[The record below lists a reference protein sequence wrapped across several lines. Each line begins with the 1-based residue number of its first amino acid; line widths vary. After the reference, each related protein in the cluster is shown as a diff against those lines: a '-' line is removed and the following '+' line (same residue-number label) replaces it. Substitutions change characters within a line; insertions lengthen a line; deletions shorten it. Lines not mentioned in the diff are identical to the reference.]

1 MTDLRGIL
9 NSFKEILLSPEL
21 TGDLDLMSES
31 IKSRRQRSRLSR
43 RPIPEGQSTDASSE
57 EGDHPGSDKTDGT
70 STALAMSRMKEKE
83 ELQHLNDRLARYIEF
98 IQGNLLSPELTGD
111 LDLMSESI
119 KNKLNDLGRVYTDE
133 LDALRKNLDKV
144 ALQLTKNQVQLKTAS
159 SARDEALKEL
169 DEANM
174 RESRLSKQL
183 ASLAAQLARVEKEL
197 SQSQE
202 RDTFATETLHVHLK
216 AVSQEAEK
224 YRVKLKSKLDE
235 LRKEMSNQLK
245 DLTSKMEKNME
256 TKLKAEKDRTRG
268 AEAAAEAAR
277 EAHEQ
282 VQALLTTRSEELTRC
297 RSELETTRQGVNK
310 LNASLR
316 DLDTKHRDAL
326 ERSQRELNR
335 VLDLLETKS
344 NECADLA
351 GIKVQLDAELA
362 MYRSLLDSE
371 ESRCR
376 LSPSERRLI
385 GKSLVKK
392 NVKKRPLSTVE
403 SDVDLDASS
412 TKTEVGSA
420 EGVEQRRQLFQRPLS
435 DSAIRITCSSNGS
448 IHFTSADPSDGLV
461 RIFNASDE
469 IHLCSSSGGQADQIS
484 PSQKR
489 RRLPSPVLYVIT
501 DAQIWQPYDSAIK
514 ETDSED
520 VVRAICEIKPLASSS
535 LGVGGLRRSNH
546 GNSVALAIS
555 QWESID
561 KSKGADSSL
570 QLTNIDFGSVH
581 FRHEVRSDP
590 QGYSDAATMPKLP
603 CLNQKPLTA
612 FFSSPKSFDKVSN
625 KENMVNIERS
635 AVALTKPIER
645 SPLQASSDVDSPAM
659 IDQPAKRPRVTEP
672 EKSDSNTTNESL
684 FSSKMSNFLGHPS
697 ATLSRESVNRLVAEL
712 KRKLSSRPT
721 RSVLDLIQGLH
732 PEWICALDSQLQSER
747 FQKLADFVAA
757 ERAHGSPVYPPV
769 DQVFTWSQLCPPSSV
784 RVVILGQDPYH
795 GPRQAHGLA
804 FSVQRPLPPPPSLVN
819 MYKEI
824 GSSLPN
830 TNTDLRW
837 PPNHGDLTGWAQ
849 QGVLL
854 LNAVL
859 TVRAATPNS
868 HKDRGWELLTDAVVR
883 HLNKAKSHLVF
894 MLWGSHAQKQGA
906 GIDRKRHL
914 VLQAPHPSPLS
925 ASRGFFGCGHFTKAN
940 AYLKEHG
947 LPPVDWTQL
956 E

>member
-1 MTDLRGIL
+1 MLHKQAATSRAAFLPVLQRIGAGQWL
-9 NSFKEILLSPEL
+9 E
-21 TGDLDLMSES
+21 
-31 IKSRRQRSRLSR
+31 SRRQRSRLSR

-119 KNKLNDLGRVYTDE
+119 KKKLNDLGRVYTDE

-169 DEANM
+169 DEANT

-197 SQSQE
+197 SQSQRVQSDHDNLSNQHKILKQQLEQETLLRTELENRILTLTEQLAFKDKLLKKE

-235 LRKEMSNQLK
+235 LRREMSGQLK
-245 DLTSKMEKNME
+245 DLMSRMEKNME

-277 EAHEQ
+277 EAHDQ

-297 RSELETTRQGVNK
+297 RSELETTRQGVNE

-316 DLDTKHRDAL
+316 DMDTKHRDAL

-335 VLDLLETKS
+335 VLDLLEAKS

-376 LSPSERRLI
+376 LSPSERPLT

-392 NVKKRPLSTVE
+392 NVKKRPLSAIE
-403 SDVDLDASS
+403 SDVDLDARS
-412 TKTEVGSA
+412 TKTEVGFA
-420 EGVEQRRQLFQRPLS
+420 EGAEQRRQLFQRPLS
-435 DSAIRITCSSNGS
+435 DSAVRITCSSNGS

-469 IHLCSSSGGQADQIS
+469 TVNLGNWRLQFEPTKPGATDSTVLHVFPESQQLKPHSELQIHLCSSVGGQADQIS
-484 PSQKR
+484 SLQKR

-514 ETDSED
+514 LKDSEN

-546 GNSVALAIS
+546 GNSVVSSFRVTCTADGNMHFETVELGDGMLYLCNASNEAIDLSNWHIKFKTKNHEVSQSLAPNSPLDPLSKLRIYVLCSSIDRDSSIVPRDKSCVYILTDAPIEEHYNSTFTLYDSDENALAVS

-561 KSKGADSSL
+561 KSKGTDSSL

-581 FRHEVRSDP
+581 FRHEVRSDL
-590 QGYSDAATMPKLP
+590 QGYSDAGALVDTAIVDRYRNFVVSSWPSQ
-603 CLNQKPLTA
+603 CLSCMSTFFTRFVQPLNHISVDVVVCLRLISSLILA
-612 FFSSPKSFDKVSN
+612 LSPKSISC
-625 KENMVNIERS
+625 
-635 AVALTKPIER
+635 
-645 SPLQASSDVDSPAM
+645 
-659 IDQPAKRPRVTEP
+659 VT
-672 EKSDSNTTNESL
+672 
-684 FSSKMSNFLGHPS
+684 
-697 ATLSRESVNRLVAEL
+697 
-712 KRKLSSRPT
+712 
-721 RSVLDLIQGLH
+721 
-732 PEWICALDSQLQSER
+732 
-747 FQKLADFVAA
+747 
-757 ERAHGSPVYPPV
+757 
-769 DQVFTWSQLCPPSSV
+769 
-784 RVVILGQDPYH
+784 
-795 GPRQAHGLA
+795 
-804 FSVQRPLPPPPSLVN
+804 
-819 MYKEI
+819 
-824 GSSLPN
+824 
-830 TNTDLRW
+830 
-837 PPNHGDLTGWAQ
+837 
-849 QGVLL
+849 
-854 LNAVL
+854 
-859 TVRAATPNS
+859 
-868 HKDRGWELLTDAVVR
+868 
-883 HLNKAKSHLVF
+883 
-894 MLWGSHAQKQGA
+894 
-906 GIDRKRHL
+906 
-914 VLQAPHPSPLS
+914 
-925 ASRGFFGCGHFTKAN
+925 
-940 AYLKEHG
+940 
-947 LPPVDWTQL
+947 
-956 E
+956 